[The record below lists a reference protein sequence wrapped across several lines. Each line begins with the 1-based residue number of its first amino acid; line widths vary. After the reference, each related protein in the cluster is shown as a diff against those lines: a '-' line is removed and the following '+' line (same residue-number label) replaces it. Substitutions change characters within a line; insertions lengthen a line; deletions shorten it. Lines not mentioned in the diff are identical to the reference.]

1 VCISGNFFFL
11 LLLITYLFPY
21 LFHVFDP
28 SVRDDEEDEVVR
40 AALGS
45 PGKLFHVADDGGKV
59 GRAR

>member
-1 VCISGNFFFL
+1 MFFL

-28 SVRDDEEDEVVR
+28 SVRDNEEDEVVR
-40 AALGS
+40 AYLGS

-59 GRAR
+59 SWAR